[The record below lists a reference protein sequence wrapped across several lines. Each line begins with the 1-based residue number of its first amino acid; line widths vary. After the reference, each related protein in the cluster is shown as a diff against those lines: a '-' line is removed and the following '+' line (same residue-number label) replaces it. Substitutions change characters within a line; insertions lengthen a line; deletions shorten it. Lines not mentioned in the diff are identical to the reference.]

1 MKNFLK
7 LSLSVFLLSVC
18 QLVSAQ
24 DDLIREERK
33 VSGFNA
39 VKATGIASVYLQ
51 KGDQEK
57 VIVEVNDKVINE
69 RLKINVVAN
78 ELHIRL
84 EKADKWE
91 NTKKDLKL
99 KVYITYKTLH
109 RLEGSGATSFS
120 ADDEIKADDFKLEL
134 SGANNSKL
142 NINAVNLEVE
152 TSGAANAT
160 LSGEADK
167 VTINSSGASNVKAY
181 DLKAESVSAESSGV
195 SNVFVT
201 VQDKLEVKASGL
213 SNINYKGNAKVI
225 TREVSKMSHVK
236 KQ

>member
-7 LSLSVFLLSVC
+7 LSLIVILLSAC
-18 QLVSAQ
+18 QLVCAQ

-33 VSGFNA
+33 VSGFHA

-57 VIVEVNDKVINE
+57 VMVEVNDKVINE

-84 EKADKWE
+84 EKGDKWQ
-91 NTKKDLKL
+91 NAKKDLKL
-99 KVYITYKTLH
+99 KVYVTYKTLNK
-109 RLEGSGATSFS
+109 LEGSGATGFY
-120 ADDEIKADDFKLEL
+120 ADDEIKADALKLEL
-134 SGANNSKL
+134 SGANTSKL
-142 NINAVNLEVE
+142 NINAGKLEVE

-167 VTINSSGASNVKAY
+167 LMIKSSGASNVKAY
-181 DLKAESVSAESSGV
+181 DLKAESVSVESSGV

-201 VQDKLEVKASGL
+201 AQESLEVKADGL

-225 TREVSKMSHVK
+225 TREISKMSHVK